1 MRRLPLRTYH
11 ALAALRSLPCARYH
25 ALLTIGAIL
34 PGLGSSMYT
43 RGPAGGV
50 GGAGVLWSLFVSSKE
65 VWKLVSSGS
74 FLCRCGVAVGGEEQC
89 TRGGSTRTASWGWVI
104 MV

>member
-1 MRRLPLRTYH
+1 
-11 ALAALRSLPCARYH
+11 
-25 ALLTIGAIL
+25 
-34 PGLGSSMYT
+34 MYT

-74 FLCRCGVAVGGEEQC
+74 FLCRCGVAVRGEKRERDEGER
-89 TRGGSTRTASWGWVI
+89 RGREDEGEKTERKKEC
-104 MV
+104 

>member
-74 FLCRCGVAVGGEEQC
+74 FLCRCGVAVRGEKKE
-89 TRGGSTRTASWGWVI
+89 RDEGE
-104 MV
+104 

>member
-1 MRRLPLRTYH
+1 MRLPQR
-11 ALAALRSLPCARYH
+11 ALRSLPRARYH

-74 FLCRCGVAVGGEEQC
+74 FLCRRGVAVGGGRRGEEGEK
-89 TRGGSTRTASWGWVI
+89 RGRENGEEEGG
-104 MV
+104 